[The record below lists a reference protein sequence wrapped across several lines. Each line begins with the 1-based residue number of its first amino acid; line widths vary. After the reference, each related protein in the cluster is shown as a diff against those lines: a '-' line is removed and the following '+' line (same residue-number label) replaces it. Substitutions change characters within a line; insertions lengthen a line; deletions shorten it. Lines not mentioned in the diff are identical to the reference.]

1 MSHQILS
8 PRNSSDADV
17 SATLGAAQDMPED
30 VTAAGNEPF
39 WRVDIAGGD
48 FTLSR
53 PDFEP

>member
-1 MSHQILS
+1 MSARSFPL
-8 PRNSSDADV
+8 
-17 SATLGAAQDMPED
+17 ATLLTLCQRNGAAQEMPED